1 MYHSL
6 LFQFSHAPSASCL
19 QPHST
24 WHWPRDIG
32 SNGSYTAVLACM
44 HTHGVLH
51 HQKTSKQTKQHV
63 FPYLS
68 FLCLTAVQKKLSL
81 PSFILLPK
89 TLRIRKQEKLT
100 KKPFFFFCLC
110 PASESLKI
118 ICFSLPNTREKRF
131 FFPLSSNLKD
141 DKFYFTQW
149 SPFPVILHGF
159 SLFCEQFLDILLV
172 NYLNLRLI
180 NPLAVL
186 FPKQP

>member
-100 KKPFFFFCLC
+100 KKPFFFF
-110 PASESLKI
+110 ASVLLLKASKLFAFLYPTLEKKGS
-118 ICFSLPNTREKRF
+118 FSLSLLIQKMTSFISPSGL
-131 FFPLSSNLKD
+131 LSQS
-141 DKFYFTQW
+141 FYMA
-149 SPFPVILHGF
+149 SHF
-159 SLFCEQFLDILLV
+159 SV
-172 NYLNLRLI
+172 NSSWI
-180 NPLAVL
+180 SC
-186 FPKQP
+186 